1 MSKTLFADG
10 FEDCVIGYFRRCGQ
24 PTVIAYDAD
33 KCIQKMVARDGMT
46 EEEAIEYFE
55 FNVTGA
61 WVGEGTPAFVY
72 KVTSRELNNIAKEGF
87 L

>member
-1 MSKTLFADG
+1 
-10 FEDCVIGYFRRCGQ
+10 VIGYFRRCGQ
-24 PTVIAYDAD
+24 PTVVAYDAE
-33 KCIQKMVARDGMT
+33 KCIKKMIDRDGMT

-55 FNVTGA
+55 FNVVGA

-72 KVTSRELNNIAKEGF
+72 KVTSRELTNMAKEGF

>member
-1 MSKTLFADG
+1 
-10 FEDCVIGYFRRCGQ
+10 
-24 PTVIAYDAD
+24 
-33 KCIQKMVARDGMT
+33 MVARDGMT

-72 KVTSRELNNIAKEGF
+72 KVTSRELNNMAKEGF